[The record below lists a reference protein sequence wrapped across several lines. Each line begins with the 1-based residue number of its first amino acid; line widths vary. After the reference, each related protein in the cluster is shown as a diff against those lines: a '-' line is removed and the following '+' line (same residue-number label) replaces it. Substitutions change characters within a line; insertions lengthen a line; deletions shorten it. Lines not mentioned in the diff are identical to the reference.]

1 LSLYKTILHKEQTQI
16 LVWQITETLD
26 ELKNGIELTEAS
38 NLRLKNTNSETHQK
52 GYLSVRHLL
61 KVLSYTDSDLF
72 YTADGKPHLSD
83 GKRISITHSFD
94 FAAII
99 VSDFAVGID
108 IERNREK
115 IVKIAPKF
123 IGKEKEFIDQN
134 NEVEMLTVIWGAKES
149 LFKIHPDGGLLF
161 KEHLPI
167 DTFQLSDRKTKGWI
181 INDNYYE
188 FFCIY
193 FESFEGYTLVYAVN

>member
-1 LSLYKTILHKEQTQI
+1 MQTQI

-26 ELKNGIELTEAS
+26 ELLMGIDLTETS
-38 NLRLKNTNSETHQK
+38 VVRLENTHSETHKK
-52 GYLSVRHLL
+52 GFLSVRHLL
-61 KVLSYTDSDLF
+61 KVLNYSDSDLF
-72 YTADGKPHLSD
+72 YTSDGKPHLKD

-108 IERNREK
+108 IERNRDK

-134 NEVEMLTVIWGAKES
+134 DEIEMLTVIWGAKES

-167 DTFQLSDRKTKGWI
+167 DAFQLSDKKTKGWI
-181 INDNYYE
+181 IKDKYYE
-188 FFCIY
+188 FFNIY
-193 FESFEGYTLVYAVN
+193 FELFEGYSLVYAVN